1 MAEGIPAAP
10 PLPPP
15 LPPPAPPL
23 PPGPSRAPAAR
34 TGGGVAGGGITP
46 QALQAAKAKL
56 RVTQGFYPP
65 VAFHFSVSFGA
76 NPKDSD
82 GAFREV
88 SGIGPEIETETVNEG
103 GLNGFAHVLP
113 KSIKHPRLV
122 LKRGIAAKES
132 RLVKWCQQVL
142 DGGFVKP
149 IDALL
154 VHVFLLDAAGD
165 PLRCWT
171 VENAWPVK
179 WEIDGFQ
186 STRNEVAME
195 KIELAYARS
204 NRMY

>member
-1 MAEGIPAAP
+1 MATTI
-10 PLPPP
+10 
-15 LPPPAPPL
+15 PPAPPL
-23 PPGPSRAPAAR
+23 PPPKAPPRPAPPPPAPAPVAR
-34 TGGGVAGGGITP
+34 GVNP

-65 VAFHFSVSFGA
+65 VAFHFAVSFGA

-149 IDALL
+149 IDPLL

>member
-1 MAEGIPAAP
+1 MPPVPPAP

-23 PPGPSRAPAAR
+23 PPQRAAPAR
-34 TGGGVAGGGITP
+34 AGGAGGAGITP
-46 QALQAAKAKL
+46 QALQAAKARL

-65 VAFHFSVSFGA
+65 VAFHFAVSFGS

-103 GLNGFAHVLP
+103 GLNGYAHVLP

-122 LKRGIAAKES
+122 LKRGVAAKES

-149 IDALL
+149 IDPLL

-179 WEIDGFQ
+179 WEIEGFQ